1 MFGKCSVFNL
11 TDSCEIVPP
20 DPSSD
25 VIYQGNLSTLL
36 QTDLYRLTLTSM
48 GNLATSWK
56 TRALLRD
63 DRVEDG
69 TAGDSQR

>member
-1 MFGKCSVFNL
+1 MFGKCSFFNL
-11 TDSCEIVPP
+11 TDSCERVPP
-20 DPSSD
+20 ELWLD

-36 QTDLYRLTLTSM
+36 QTDLYRHTLTSM

-69 TAGDSQR
+69 TAGDGQR